1 MHVFSDLIRMPRRQ
15 EPRSWTD
22 QAEGAMER
30 NVDQR
35 PIDQSSAS
43 METLMAEIAHSPIVV
58 RQSAPLLPAGFDEVD
73 VAILAW
79 LAGEA
84 QRARRHATL
93 M

>member
-1 MHVFSDLIRMPRRQ
+1 
-15 EPRSWTD
+15 
-22 QAEGAMER
+22 MER

-35 PIDQSSAS
+35 PTDQSSAGV
-43 METLMAEIAHSPIVV
+43 EGLMAEIARSPIVV
-58 RQSAPLLPAGFDEVD
+58 RRSAPLLPTGFDEVD